1 MGPFDID
8 RDAAELEAKPGAKRD
23 ARLDARQ
30 FDISPEAPIR
40 RGVGEARGVG
50 KVSSWK
56 VVG

>member
-50 KVSSWK
+50 KVSSWN
-56 VVG
+56 